1 MLNRAARTRPPTAD
15 VKGQPDHY
23 FRKAKAEGF
32 DARSVYKLSA
42 VDARQHLL
50 KRGDRVLD
58 LGASPGSWAQ
68 YAIERIGPEG
78 LLVAVDLNPAKKSMP
93 ANARFVQGDA
103 TSAETLAAL
112 RPDAPFDVLLSDMA
126 PKTTGVRFAD
136 HHRSVELVRA
146 ALALAG
152 ELLRRGGTAF
162 VKVFDGED
170 LPVIRDE
177 FAARFDR
184 TTIEKPDASRKDSVE
199 VFLLGKGHRA

>member
-1 MLNRAARTRPPTAD
+1 

-23 FRKAKAEGF
+23 FRKAKTEGF

-68 YAIERIGPEG
+68 YALERIGPEG
-78 LLVAVDLNPAKKSMP
+78 TLVAVDLNPAKKSMP
-93 ANARFVQGDA
+93 ANARFVLGDV
-103 TSAETLAAL
+103 TSPETVALL
-112 RPDAPFDVLLSDMA
+112 RPHAPFDVILSDMA

-136 HHRSVELVRA
+136 HHRSVELARA

-152 ELLRRGGTAF
+152 EVLRRGGIAF
-162 VKVFDGED
+162 VKVFDGEE
-170 LPVIRDE
+170 LPTYRDE
-177 FAARFDR
+177 FAQHFER

-199 VFLLGKGHRA
+199 VFLLGKGRRA